1 MSAEQY
7 EQFFAEADADNSGEL
22 TLKEL
27 STMLKSRGYSGGD
40 SQLEAYFNECDVSG
54 DGKIS
59 KKEYLQAMGLVPR
72 ENHMEA
78 SMRSCFRSF
87 DKDGSGSIDA
97 KELKGV
103 FAEMGKT
110 FTDAEMERMI
120 QLADKDN
127 TGTLEY
133 EEFIAHCFG
142 K

>member
-7 EQFFAEADADNSGEL
+7 EQFFADADADGSGEL
-22 TLKEL
+22 DFSEL
-27 STMLKSRGYSGGD
+27 INMLKGRGYSGDD
-40 SQLEAYFNECDVSG
+40 SQIKAYFNECDVSG

-78 SMRSCFRSF
+78 SMRSCFRQF
-87 DKDGSGSIDA
+87 DTDGSGSIDA
-97 KELKGV
+97 KELKQV
-103 FAEMGKT
+103 FAEMGKA

-120 QLADKDN
+120 GLADKDN

-133 EEFIAHCFG
+133 EEFIKHCFG